1 MVQKRADPRLSSPKG
16 QETSRQTYEP
26 PPQVRS
32 GASPNQTLS
41 ARDREVLRDIIHTYV
56 ATGEPVSSR
65 LLSKHAQHRVSSA
78 TIRNVMADLEDL
90 ELLRQPHTSA
100 GRVPTEKA
108 YRLYIENLM
117 RMRRVSARERRYID
131 DQLDI
136 AAAADELVSIASH
149 LLSELSS
156 QVGVVL
162 TPAAPDIVL
171 RSADFVPLGGHR
183 VLCVLV
189 SQSGFVDNVVVETET
204 EIERADLVRFSN
216 FFTEQYA
223 GRTLREVRDHLL
235 RTMAE
240 ERQQLDA
247 WLRQAMAFAQQ
258 ALADQVRDVLV
269 EGASTLLGR
278 PELSDLER
286 VRRMLDTF
294 ADKARLAN
302 VLSLCLE
309 AGDGVRVYLGE
320 DSEVTSELEFS
331 VVATPYGVEGTALG
345 SLGVIGPSRMEYPRV
360 VPLVRYL
367 GETLTRALA
376 REEGAARDD
385 PNSSTLTSTR
395 S

>member
-1 MVQKRADPRLSSPKG
+1 MVQKRADTRHSSSKG
-16 QETSRQTYEP
+16 QEASRQTYGSP
-26 PPQVRS
+26 SSVRS
-32 GASPNQTLS
+32 GAAPGQALDS
-41 ARDREVLRDIIHTYV
+41 RGREVLRDIIHTYV

-65 LLSKHAQHRVSSA
+65 VLSKHAQHGVSSA

-131 DQLDI
+131 DQLDV
-136 AAAADELVSIASH
+136 AAAADDLVSIASH

-162 TPAAPDIVL
+162 TPAAQDIVM

-204 EIERADLVRFSN
+204 EIERGDLVRFSN
-216 FFTEQYA
+216 YFTEHYA
-223 GRTLREVRDHLL
+223 GRTLREVRDLLL

-258 ALADQVRDVLV
+258 ALAEQVKRDVLV

-278 PELSDLER
+278 PELSDVDR

-309 AGDGVRVYLGE
+309 ADDGVRVYLGE

-331 VVATPYGVEGTALG
+331 VVATPYGVDGSALG

-376 REEGAARDD
+376 REEEAARTD
-385 PNSSTLTSTR
+385 STYSTR